1 MDNYQDFFNVKK
13 IIKDIEEYIVKVA
26 ADFEKGDKLLHP
38 DLLKLLEGKQPVE
51 ESKEEIKEETK
62 SQ

>member
-26 ADFEKGDKLLHP
+26 ADFEKGDK
-38 DLLKLLEGKQPVE
+38 
-51 ESKEEIKEETK
+51 
-62 SQ
+62 